1 MAKLI
6 YNEISYELS
15 NGVSVDTA
23 LNALKMMYPE
33 LSNATVTLNEY
44 GDYIVSV
51 ATATKGAGNVI
62 YGAIKV
68 SLSGNQTP
76 EEVKDRLSLAYP
88 ELKNATI
95 TINEDGDFEL
105 VVATATKGM

>member
-15 NGVSVDTA
+15 NGVTVDTA

-33 LSNATVTLNEY
+33 LANATVTLSEN
-44 GDYIVSV
+44 GDYVVSV
-51 ATATKGAGNVI
+51 ATATKGLGNVV
-62 YGAIKV
+62 YGAIIVK
-68 SLSGNQTP
+68 LQDGQTP
-76 EEVKDRLSLAYP
+76 EEVKERLTLAYP

-95 TINEDGDFEL
+95 TIDENGDFVL
-105 VVATATKGM
+105 TVATATKGL